1 MKDPTKNTNPDIS
14 VELYGIGY
22 LSPRGEELKD
32 VVRIELEFV
41 REHIKNYSQNE
52 QKFILEIL
60 KNYILDILIKDEL

>member
-1 MKDPTKNTNPDIS
+1 MDRTRNTNPEIS
-14 VELYGIGY
+14 AEIAGIGY

-32 VVRIELEFV
+32 VARIELEFV
-41 REHIKNYSQNE
+41 REHIKNYNQNE